1 MSAGPSR
8 DDKDDIDQ
16 DDDEAP
22 ETPTDE
28 PTPVPIDDPPAE
40 PDPPP
45 MVVGGGDG
53 EARKTR
59 GQHVTECW
67 NRRAEGTAR
76 LRVDVT

>member
-1 MSAGPSR
+1 MSAGPSK
-8 DDKDDIDQ
+8 DDKDDIDR

-45 MVVGGGDG
+45 MVVA
-53 EARKTR
+53 E
-59 GQHVTECW
+59 VTG
-67 NRRAEGTAR
+67 RRANAGATCH
-76 LRVDVT
+76 